1 MFKDHFCP
9 TFVFG
14 GLFTV
19 ISNVC
24 AFEVTHF
31 WICVLRADDV
41 VAKLASRFEFCQIGR
56 KLMSRLAMVF
66 RLPMIAVQLTLLL

>member
-19 ISNVC
+19 ISKAH
-24 AFEVTHF
+24 AFRVTHF
-31 WICVLRADDV
+31 WINMLGADDV
-41 VAKLASRFEFCQIGR
+41 VVRLASRFEFKLCKIGMKQTIR
-56 KLMSRLAMVF
+56 VITVF
-66 RLPMIAVQLTLLL
+66 TGFG